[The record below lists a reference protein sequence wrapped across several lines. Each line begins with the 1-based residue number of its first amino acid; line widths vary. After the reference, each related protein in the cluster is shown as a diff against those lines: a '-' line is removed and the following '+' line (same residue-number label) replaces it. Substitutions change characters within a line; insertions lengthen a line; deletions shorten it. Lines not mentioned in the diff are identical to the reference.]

1 MLSAGRSP
9 ERAHTET
16 FPPAF
21 LFSHQMP
28 LWGHLLT
35 ASPRGKRQ
43 ALTRRCVSYLVW
55 HTGAAA
61 SQGTPY
67 IKGKLT
73 EGIKAAIIIWDQL
86 VKLEFSIHFNDK
98 F

>member
-21 LFSHQMP
+21 LFSHRPMEA
-28 LWGHLLT
+28 T
-35 ASPRGKRQ
+35 ASPRGKRL